1 MGIKSKEMA
10 RTKSYSCLCIGYVQ
24 KMGMVDLIEEGEEV
38 CVEDV
43 DGAIG
48 VSFFD
53 HAGYVYFAGS
63 WFKEGNISC
72 GFSKEGWIRVT
83 NLVKSSRY
91 SRYVPLR

>member
-1 MGIKSKEMA
+1 MYRVCA
-10 RTKSYSCLCIGYVQ
+10 

-53 HAGYVYFAGS
+53 HAGYVYLAGS
-63 WFKEGNISC
+63 WFKEGNILVADS
-72 GFSKEGWIRVT
+72 SKEGWIRVT